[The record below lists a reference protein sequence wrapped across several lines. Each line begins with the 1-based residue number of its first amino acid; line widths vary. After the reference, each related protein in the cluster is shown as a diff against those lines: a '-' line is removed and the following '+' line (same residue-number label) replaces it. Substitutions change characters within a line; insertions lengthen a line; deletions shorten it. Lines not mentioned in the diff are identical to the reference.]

1 MSPGRGVSLM
11 RASESDESL
20 LASYSGRRPQKRL
33 GGSSAPTLVTGSV
46 MPSSEDKAEDPA
58 ARTPAAQRERQ
69 FMVGNSPAMRHV
81 FELIRRFAR
90 TDVPVLIT
98 GESGTGKELAAR
110 AIHDYS
116 SRSAGPFVPINCASL
131 PPELIASE
139 LFGYERGAFTG
150 ATARKQGL
158 VETANGGTLFLDE
171 IGDLGVSL
179 QGHLLRFLQESRIV
193 RVGGHA
199 PIPVDVRIVSAT
211 NVDLTKAVSEG
222 RFREDLFYRLNV
234 LNLQMPALRERG
246 DDIYVLAMFFL
257 RRLAAEFG
265 REVQGF
271 DTEAFTAM
279 WKHPWPGNVREMIAA
294 IRRAVV
300 VGNTPLITV
309 ADLALTPSPQSA
321 RSRKRL
327 KLGPGSIE
335 EREALLAAL
344 DRHHHVVAHV
354 AEEFGVSRVTLYRM
368 LYRHNLRM
376 RGLRAPQEAGFPGED
391 AGHTNGKK
399 IDGEQA
405 RHHENGEE

>member
-1 MSPGRGVSLM
+1 
-11 RASESDESL
+11 
-20 LASYSGRRPQKRL
+20 
-33 GGSSAPTLVTGSV
+33 
-46 MPSSEDKAEDPA
+46 
-58 ARTPAAQRERQ
+58 
-69 FMVGNSPAMRHV
+69 
-81 FELIRRFAR
+81 
-90 TDVPVLIT
+90 
-98 GESGTGKELAAR
+98 
-110 AIHDYS
+110 
-116 SRSAGPFVPINCASL
+116 
-131 PPELIASE
+131 
-139 LFGYERGAFTG
+139 
-150 ATARKQGL
+150 
-158 VETANGGTLFLDE
+158 
-171 IGDLGVSL
+171 
-179 QGHLLRFLQESRIV
+179 
-193 RVGGHA
+193 
-199 PIPVDVRIVSAT
+199 
-211 NVDLTKAVSEG
+211 VSEG

-300 VGNTPLITV
+300 VGNSPLISV
-309 ADLALTPSPQSA
+309 ADLALAPSPQGS

-376 RGLRAPQEAGFPGED
+376 RGLRPLQQISSAAKDTAPAEGGEA
-391 AGHTNGKK
+391 
-399 IDGEQA
+399 
-405 RHHENGEE
+405 NGEGTTHREDGKN

>member
-1 MSPGRGVSLM
+1 
-11 RASESDESL
+11 
-20 LASYSGRRPQKRL
+20 
-33 GGSSAPTLVTGSV
+33 
-46 MPSSEDKAEDPA
+46 
-58 ARTPAAQRERQ
+58 
-69 FMVGNSPAMRHV
+69 MVGNSPAMRNV

-116 SRSAGPFVPINCASL
+116 ARCNGPFIPINCASL
-131 PPELIASE
+131 PSELIASE

-150 ATARKQGL
+150 ATTRKHGL
-158 VETANGGTLFLDE
+158 VEAANGGTLFLDE

-179 QGHLLRFLQESRIV
+179 QGHLLRFLQEQRIV
-193 RVGGHA
+193 RVGGHT
-199 PIPVDVRIVSAT
+199 PIPVDVRIISAT
-211 NVDLTKAVSEG
+211 NVDLMKAVAEG

-234 LNLQMPALRERG
+234 LNLHMPALRERG

-300 VGNTPLITV
+300 VGNAPVVSV
-309 ADLALTPSPQSA
+309 ADLALTPSLQSA

-327 KLGPGSIE
+327 RLGPGSVE

-376 RGLRAPQEAGFPGED
+376 RGLRPFRQVDSMDSASPPGD
-391 AGHTNGKK
+391 AGHEG
-399 IDGEQA
+399 A
-405 RHHENGEE
+405 RPDDSGQSKRPGDA

>member
-1 MSPGRGVSLM
+1 MQLRRIGGVSSM
-11 RASESDESL
+11 RASENSEESRL
-20 LASYSGRRPQKRL
+20 VAYAGRRAPKRPS
-33 GGSSAPTLVTGSV
+33 GAPALMRPTQ
-46 MPSSEDKAEDPA
+46 PEEKAEAPA
-58 ARTPAAQRERQ
+58 PSTPTQQRERQ
-69 FMVGNSPAMRHV
+69 FMVGNSPAMRNV

-116 SRSAGPFVPINCASL
+116 ARCNGPFIPINCASL

-150 ATARKQGL
+150 ATTRKHGL
-158 VETANGGTLFLDE
+158 VEAANGGTLFLDE

-179 QGHLLRFLQESRIV
+179 QGHLLRFLQEQRIV
-193 RVGGHA
+193 RVGGHT
-199 PIPVDVRIVSAT
+199 PIPVDVRIISAT
-211 NVDLTKAVSEG
+211 NVDLMKAVAEG

-234 LNLQMPALRERG
+234 LNLHMPALRERG

-300 VGNTPLITV
+300 VGNAPLISV
-309 ADLALTPSPQSA
+309 ADLALTPSLQSS

-327 KLGPGSIE
+327 RLGPGSVE

-376 RGLRAPQEAGFPGED
+376 RGLRPFQQGGAAGPASPAED
-391 AGHTNGKK
+391 AGPP
-399 IDGEQA
+399 DSERSSRPEDA
-405 RHHENGEE
+405 

>member
-1 MSPGRGVSLM
+1 M
-11 RASESDESL
+11 RASETDESL
-20 LASYSGRRPQKRL
+20 VAAYSGRRPHKRT
-33 GGSSAPTLVTGSV
+33 GGVPVPALVTESA
-46 MPSSEDKAEDPA
+46 AEENGEEQPVRA
-58 ARTPAAQRERQ
+58 PAAQRERQ
-69 FMVGNSPAMRHV
+69 FMVGNSPAMRQV

-110 AIHDYS
+110 GVHDYS
-116 SRSAGPFVPINCASL
+116 SRSSGPFVPINCASL

-150 ATARKQGL
+150 ATSRKHGL

-199 PIPVDVRIVSAT
+199 PIPVDVRIISAT
-211 NVDLTKAVSEG
+211 NVDLTKAVAEG

-234 LNLQMPALRERG
+234 LNLHMPALRERG

-257 RRLAAEFG
+257 RSLAADFG
-265 REVQGF
+265 RDVQGF

-300 VGNTPLITV
+300 VGNSPLISV
-309 ADLALTPSPQSA
+309 ADLALAPSAQSS

-376 RGLRAPQEAGFPGED
+376 RGLRPFRPLDQAGED
-391 AGHTNGKK
+391 TGGHPSGPAPAESGASHGSE
-399 IDGEQA
+399 GEQS
-405 RHHENGEE
+405 